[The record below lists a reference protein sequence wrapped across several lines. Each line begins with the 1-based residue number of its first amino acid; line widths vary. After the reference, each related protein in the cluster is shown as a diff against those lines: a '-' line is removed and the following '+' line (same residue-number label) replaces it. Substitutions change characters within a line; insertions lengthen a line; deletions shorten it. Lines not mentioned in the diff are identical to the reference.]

1 MDNGGTKLIILLLRD
16 PHLVEG
22 GCAGHE
28 TATDPGTVF
37 ALRRSDDLDLHSGWG
52 QGSDLLL

>member
-16 PHLVEG
+16 PRLVEG

-28 TATDPGTVF
+28 TATDPDTVF
-37 ALRRSDDLDLHSGWG
+37 ALRRDDNPDLHSGWG